1 MNRPPGKGSR
11 VLKLS
16 RLMKAV
22 PAAQVEGNAATEI
35 KGLAC
40 DSRAVQPG
48 FLFCALPGEV
58 THGSQFMDE
67 AARRGAVAILHEP
80 GIRPPR
86 GLASLSVANPRT
98 AMADLAGAFYH
109 HPSDQ
114 LKVVGITGTN
124 GKTTTAYMVRDIL
137 NRAGMPC
144 GLIGTIQYEWGDRQ
158 FPAARTTPESLDLQ
172 RMFCEAHQTG
182 CQAMAME
189 VSSQGLTA
197 DRLHG
202 TRIAAAVFTNLT
214 EDHLDFH
221 GSMKTYFMAKKRLF
235 EMLTHQS
242 STSPAIINIDDEYGR
257 CLAAESALVGRV
269 VSVGQ
274 HPDAMVRASGIQLSE
289 SGSRCRV
296 TTPWGE
302 TGLDLPLAGQFNIQ
316 NALCA
321 IGVCGALG
329 VSIDSMSAAL
339 SNLSAIPGRLE
350 QIDDPRGRHI
360 FVDYAHTE
368 DALRNVLQSLRET
381 SNGRLICLFG
391 CGGDRDRAKRPLM
404 GAVVSEWA
412 DHALITSDNP
422 RTEEPAAILAEILR
436 GIDPDKPHTVELDRA
451 LAIRA
456 ALHLADPGDTVLIAG
471 KGHEAY
477 QEIAGRM
484 THFDDREVV
493 REALSEGI

>member
-1 MNRPPGKGSR
+1 MNLPPGKFSR
-11 VLKLS
+11 GLKLS
-16 RLMKAV
+16 RLVKAV
-22 PAAQVEGNAATEI
+22 PKAQLEGPSATEI

-86 GLASLSVANPRT
+86 GLVSLSVEDPRT
-98 AMADLAGAFYH
+98 AMADLASEFFG
-109 HPSDQ
+109 HPSDK
-114 LKVVGITGTN
+114 LEVVGITGTN

-137 NRAGMPC
+137 SAGGMSC
-144 GLIGTIQYEWGDRQ
+144 GLIGTIQYEWGERQ
-158 FPAARTTPESLDLQ
+158 FPAIRTTPESLDLQ
-172 RMFCEAHQTG
+172 RMFFEAHQAG
-182 CQAMAME
+182 CGAMAME
-189 VSSQGLTA
+189 VSSQGLA
-197 DRLHG
+197 ANRLRG
-202 TRIAAAVFTNLT
+202 TRFAAAVFTNLT

-221 GSMKTYFMAKKRLF
+221 QTMDAYFEAKKCLF
-235 EMLTHQS
+235 EILAEQS
-242 STSPAIINIDDEYGR
+242 STTPAVVNIDDPYGR
-257 CLAAESALVGRV
+257 RLAADSVLNGRV
-269 VSVGQ
+269 VTVGEDREA
-274 HPDAMVRASGIQLSE
+274 HVRASGIQLSE
-289 SGSRCRV
+289 TGSCFEV
-296 TTPWGE
+296 ATPWGGVRVE
-302 TGLDLPLAGQFNIQ
+302 LALPGRFNVM
-316 NALCA
+316 NALAA
-321 IGVCGALG
+321 IGVCGAMGISLEIMG
-329 VSIDSMSAAL
+329 AALVRMSAV
-339 SNLSAIPGRLE
+339 PGRLE
-350 QIDDPRGRHI
+350 RIDDPRGRHI

-381 SNGRLICLFG
+381 SEGRLICLFG

-404 GAVVSEWA
+404 GATASHLA
-412 DHALITSDNP
+412 DHVLITSDNP
-422 RTEEPAAILAEILR
+422 RTEDPVAIVDEILT
-436 GIDPDKPHTVELDRA
+436 GIDKAKPHTIELDRA

-493 REALSEGI
+493 REALAEGI

>member
-1 MNRPPGKGSR
+1 MNLPSR
-11 VLKLS
+11 HLNRAMKLS
-16 RLMKAV
+16 RLVKAI
-22 PAAQVEGNAATEI
+22 PSAKVEGPLAIEI
-35 KGLAC
+35 KGLAY

-67 AARRGAVAILHEP
+67 AARRGAVAVLHEP

-86 GLASLSVANPRT
+86 GLAGLSTGDPRA
-98 AMADLAGAFYH
+98 AMADLAGEFYA

-137 NRAGMPC
+137 SAAALPC

-172 RMFCEAHQTG
+172 RMFFEAHLAG
-182 CQAMAME
+182 CEAMAME
-189 VSSQGLTA
+189 VSSQGLA
-197 DRLHG
+197 AGRMRG

-221 GSMKTYFMAKKRLF
+221 ATMEAYFEAKSRLF
-235 EMLTHQS
+235 ETLASQS
-242 STSPAIINIDDEYGR
+242 PTTPAVINIDDAYGR
-257 CLAAESALVGRV
+257 GLAAEPALAGRV

-274 HPDAMVRASGIQLSE
+274 HPEALVRASDIQLSE
-289 SGSRCRV
+289 AGS
-296 TTPWGE
+296 TFTASTPWGE
-302 TGLDLPLAGQFNIQ
+302 ARIKLALAGRFNIL
-316 NALCA
+316 NALSA

-329 VSIDSMSAAL
+329 VSMETIAAALSSMSAV
-339 SNLSAIPGRLE
+339 PGRLE
-350 QIDDPRGRHI
+350 QIDDLRGRHI

-368 DALRNVLQSLRET
+368 DALLNVLQSLRET
-381 SNGRLICLFG
+381 STGRLICLFG
-391 CGGDRDRAKRPLM
+391 CGGDRDRTKRPRM
-404 GAVVSEWA
+404 GAVVSELA

-422 RTEEPAAILAEILR
+422 RTEEPAAIIEEILA
-436 GIDPDKPHTVELDRA
+436 GIDSSKPHTVELDRA

-471 KGHEAY
+471 KGHEPY

-493 REALSEGI
+493 REALAEGL